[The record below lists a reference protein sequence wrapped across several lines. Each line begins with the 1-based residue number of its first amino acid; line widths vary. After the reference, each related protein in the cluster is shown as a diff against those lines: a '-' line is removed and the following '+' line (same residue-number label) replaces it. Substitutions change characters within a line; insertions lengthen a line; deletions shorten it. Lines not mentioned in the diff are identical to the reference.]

1 MGGMTMTA
9 TPRYHTPRNPNNRT
23 LGGKSAKVAAAL
35 GKPYMPWQ
43 RMAADVAQEVDH
55 NGNFIYHTVI
65 ITVPRQAGKTT
76 KTLTL
81 GLHRT
86 MITPMGKI
94 WYTAQSGQA
103 ARERF
108 LQELAPPVQRNL
120 PGLFSLKRGA
130 GDTRLI
136 LPSTGAQ
143 FRPHPP
149 TDKYLHG
156 EQSDLN
162 LIDEPWAY
170 TEVQGDA
177 LMQAIVPTQNTR
189 PNAQTIMLST
199 MGDANSTWWHD
210 IVDKARAMDDPRTCI
225 IDWGLDESIDASDVD
240 AVIRSHPAVGY
251 TIPPQAIH
259 DAHATL
265 KPSEFARA
273 YANQRTAT
281 RAAVF
286 DADTIAAVL
295 HDGDRI
301 SDTSPIVFGIAV
313 SWDRRETVI
322 AAAGYSDAGR
332 PVAEIVETRPGTSWA
347 IERVQELD
355 RSHAPRAI
363 MLDAHSP
370 AAVLATDPHLSEL
383 VTTPTPREIAAGT
396 GAFIDNIKERAIT
409 LRTDNGIAAALDR
422 LTLRNVGDLGQM
434 MDRKKSPGSIA
445 HVEAPALALTGLTLS
460 LDTAP
465 PPTIWT

>member
-1 MGGMTMTA
+1 MTA
-9 TPRYHTPRNPNNRT
+9 KPRYHTPRNLNNRT

-35 GKPYMPWQ
+35 GKPFMPWQ

-65 ITVPRQAGKTT
+65 ITVPRQSGKTT

-199 MGDANSTWWHD
+199 MGDANSTWWHA

-240 AVIRSHPAVGY
+240 AVIRAHPAVGH

-286 DADTIAAVL
+286 DADTIAGAL
-295 HDGDRI
+295 HDGDAI
-301 SDTSPIVFGIAV
+301 GDKSPVVFGVAV
-313 SWDRRETVI
+313 SWDRSETCI
-322 AAAGYSDAGR
+322 SAAGYSATGR
-332 PVAEIVETRPGTSWA
+332 PVAEIVDTRPGTSWA
-347 IERVQELD
+347 IDRIKELD
-355 RSHAPRAI
+355 RSHSPRSI
-363 MLDAHSP
+363 MIDAHSP
-370 AAVLATDPHLSEL
+370 AAVLATDPRLTDI

-396 GAFIDNIKERAIT
+396 GAMLDGIRDATLT
-409 LRTDNGIAAALDR
+409 LRTDNGLATSLDR

-445 HVEAPALALTGLTLS
+445 PLESAALALTGLTLS
-460 LDTAP
+460 TDTAP

>member
-1 MGGMTMTA
+1 MAA

-23 LGGKSAKVAAAL
+23 LGGKSAKVATAL
-35 GKPYMPWQ
+35 GKPFMPWQ
-43 RMAADVAQEVDH
+43 RMAADVAQEVDY

-65 ITVPRQAGKTT
+65 ITVPRQSGKTT
-76 KTLTL
+76 KTLAL

-199 MGDANSTWWHD
+199 MGDANSTWWHA

-225 IDWGLDESIDASDVD
+225 IDWGLDESIDAGDVD
-240 AVIRSHPAVGY
+240 AVIAAHPAVGY
-251 TIPPQAIH
+251 TIPPQAIY

-281 RAAVF
+281 TVAVF
-286 DADTIAAVL
+286 DADTIAAVM
-295 HDGDRI
+295 HDGDTI
-301 SDTSPIVFGIAV
+301 AKDSPIVFGLAV
-313 SWDRRETVI
+313 SWDRTETVI
-322 AAAGYSDAGR
+322 AAAGYSDDGR

-347 IERVQELD
+347 IDRVRELD
-355 RSHAPRAI
+355 ISHAPRATMI
-363 MLDAHSP
+363 DAHSP
-370 AAVLATDPHLSEL
+370 AAVLATDPYMAPLI
-383 VTTPTPREIAAGT
+383 TTITPREIAAGT
-396 GAFIDNIKERAIT
+396 GALLDGIRDNSIT
-409 LRTDNGIAAALDR
+409 LRTDSGLASSLDR

-434 MDRKKSPGSIA
+434 FDRKRSAGSIA
-445 HVEAPALALTGLTLS
+445 PLEAAALALTGLTLS
-460 LDTAP
+460 TDTAP

>member
-1 MGGMTMTA
+1 MTA
-9 TPRYHTPRNPNNRT
+9 KPRYHTARNPNNRT

-43 RMAADVAQEVDH
+43 RMAADVAQEVDY

-86 MITPMGKI
+86 MITPMGKV

-240 AVIRSHPAVGY
+240 AVIRAHPAVGH

-265 KPSEFARA
+265 KPAEFARA

-286 DADTIAAVL
+286 DADTIAAAL
-295 HDGDRI
+295 HDGDVI
-301 SDTSPIVFGIAV
+301 GAKSPVVFGVAV
-313 SWDRRETVI
+313 SWDRSETCI
-322 AAAGYSDAGR
+322 SAAGYSATGR
-332 PVAEIVETRPGTSWA
+332 PVAEIVDTRPGTSWA
-347 IERVQELD
+347 IDRIKELD
-355 RSHAPRAI
+355 RSHSPRSI
-363 MLDAHSP
+363 MIDAHSP
-370 AAVLATDPHLSEL
+370 AAVLATDPRLTDI

-396 GAFIDNIKERAIT
+396 GALLDGIRDATLT
-409 LRTDNGIAAALDR
+409 LRTDNGLATSLDR

-445 HVEAPALALTGLTLS
+445 PLESATLALTGLTLS
-460 LDTAP
+460 NETAP

>member
-1 MGGMTMTA
+1 MGPK
-9 TPRYHTPRNPNNRT
+9 PRYHTPRNPNNRT
-23 LGGKSAKVAAAL
+23 LGAKSARVAAAL

-43 RMAADVAQEVDH
+43 RMAADVSQEVDH
-55 NGNFIYHTVI
+55 DGNFIYHTVI
-65 ITVPRQAGKTT
+65 ITVPRQSGKTT
-76 KTLTL
+76 KTLAL

-86 MITPMGKI
+86 MITPGGKI

-120 PGLFSLKRGA
+120 PGLFALKRGA

-170 TEVQGDA
+170 SEVQGDA

-199 MGDANSTWWHD
+199 MGDANSTWWHS
-210 IVDKARAMDDPRTCI
+210 IVDKARAMDDPRVCI
-225 IDWGLDESIDASDVD
+225 IDWGLDEATDASDVE
-240 AVIRSHPAVGY
+240 AVIRSHPAVGH
-251 TIPPQAIH
+251 TINPQAIY
-259 DAHATL
+259 DAHAAL

-273 YANQRTAT
+273 YANQRTST
-281 RAAVF
+281 SAAVF
-286 DADTIAAVL
+286 DSETIAAVL
-295 HDGDRI
+295 HDGDTI
-301 SDTSPIVFGIAV
+301 APDSPVVFGAAV
-313 SWDRRETVI
+313 SWDRSETCI
-322 AAAGYSDAGR
+322 SAAGYSAAGR
-332 PVAEIVETRPGTSWA
+332 PVAEIVETRPGSHWA
-347 IERVQELD
+347 IDRLRALEL
-355 RSHAPRAI
+355 SHSPRAI

-370 AAVLATDPHLSEL
+370 AAVLATDPLLADSI
-383 VTTPTPREIAAGT
+383 TTPSPREIAAGT
-396 GAFIDNIKERAIT
+396 GALLDGIRDSSIT
-409 LRTDNGIAAALDR
+409 LRTDSGLARSLDC

-434 MDRKKSPGSIA
+434 FDRKRSPGSIA
-445 HVEAPALALTGLTLS
+445 PLEAATLALTGLTLS
-460 LDTAP
+460 TETAP

>member
-1 MGGMTMTA
+1 MTPK
-9 TPRYHTPRNPNNRT
+9 PRYHTPRNLNNRT
-23 LGGKSAKVAAAL
+23 LGGKSARVAAAL

-43 RMAADVAQEVDH
+43 RMAADVAQEVDYS
-55 NGNFIYHTVI
+55 GNFIYHTVI
-65 ITVPRQAGKTT
+65 ITVPRQSGKTT
-76 KTLTL
+76 QTLSL

-86 MITPMGKI
+86 MITPGGKI

-120 PGLFSLKRGA
+120 PGLFALKRGA

-210 IVDKARAMDDPRTCI
+210 IVDKARAMDDPRVCV
-225 IDWGLDESIDASDVD
+225 IDWGLDESIDAGDVE
-240 AVIRSHPAVGY
+240 AVINAHPAVGH
-251 TIPPQAIH
+251 TINPQAIY
-259 DAHATL
+259 DAHAAL

-286 DADTIAAVL
+286 DGDTIAAVL
-295 HDGDRI
+295 HDGDTI
-301 SDTSPIVFGIAV
+301 ASDSPVVFGVAV
-313 SWDRRETVI
+313 AWDRSETVI
-322 AAAGYSDAGR
+322 AAAGYSANGR
-332 PVAEIVETRPGTSWA
+332 PVAEIVDARPGTRWA
-347 IERVQELD
+347 IDRIPELD
-355 RSHAPRAI
+355 RSHSPRAI

-370 AAVLATDPHLSEL
+370 AAVLATDPHLDDFI
-383 VTTPTPREIAAGT
+383 TTPTPREIAAGT
-396 GAFIDNIKERAIT
+396 GALLDGIRDGALT
-409 LRTDNGIAAALDR
+409 LRTDRGLASSLAR

-434 MDRKKSPGSIA
+434 MDRKRSPGSIA
-445 HVEAPALALTGLTLS
+445 PLEAAALALTGLTLS
-460 LDTAP
+460 SETAP